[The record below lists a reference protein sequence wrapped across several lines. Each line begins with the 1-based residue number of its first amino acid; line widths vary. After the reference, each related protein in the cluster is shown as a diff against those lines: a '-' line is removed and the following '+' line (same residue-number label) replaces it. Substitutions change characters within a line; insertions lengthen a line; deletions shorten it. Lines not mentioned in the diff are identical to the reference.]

1 LMRYSSAPQCGS
13 RAWEHVMRRL
23 DRNCL
28 SHSSVAISE
37 TCGRHG
43 AIQNLMT
50 PAGAQA
56 MAGGFLTPGKQLG
69 NLKRPPKPVPDAL
82 QVSGLATLL
91 GR

>member
-1 LMRYSSAPQCGS
+1 
-13 RAWEHVMRRL
+13 
-23 DRNCL
+23 
-28 SHSSVAISE
+28 
-37 TCGRHG
+37 
-43 AIQNLMT
+43 MT
-50 PAGAQA
+50 PVGAQA